1 MSLAKVCIDA
11 ITKLKAIPEFEN
23 RVAFSM
29 GGQEFDPN
37 LYKAPHP
44 CAWVLYMGG
53 ENQEDENVC
62 DPVSEKNFTILVL
75 HDYVSDDKLFTD
87 VMPLLSNVKKAL
99 HGDYPIDAD
108 TSSELIGAGKW
119 NWRNESFVEVTS
131 DRIVYASGYTINST
145 S

>member
-1 MSLAKVCIDA
+1 MSLGKVCLDA
-11 ITKLKAIPEFEN
+11 VTKLKAIPEFEN
-23 RVAFSM
+23 RVGFSI

-75 HDYVSDDKLFTD
+75 HDYVSDDELFNN
-87 VMPLLSNVKKAL
+87 VFPLLSKVKAL
-99 HGDYPIDAD
+99 HGDYPIDPD
-108 TSSELIGAGKW
+108 TNGELIGAGKW
-119 NWRNESFVEVTS
+119 NWRNESFVEVST
-131 DRIVYASGYTINST
+131 DRIVYASSYVINST